1 MHGRDTLTIA
11 RLIAVG
17 VFTAEVVVLAVT
29 GLWLVFFYR
38 PSPAQAWPGFSN
50 LDTSAGAFGFVR
62 ALHRVAAFIAVP
74 SALVAGV
81 VVVVDS
87 RVRRTGWRQGGLAL
101 GAGPALVVVT
111 LAASFTGYLL
121 PWDQLALFAVTV
133 GTNMSG
139 YGFLFGSS
147 VKFALV
153 GGTEVTT
160 STLLRWFLV
169 HTVVLSVL
177 LAGALFVAW
186 RPRRREV
193 SQADAVGETG
203 GTGTRSASWVD

>member
-1 MHGRDTLTIA
+1 MHRRDTLTIA

-17 VFTAEVVVLAVT
+17 VLTAEVVVLAVS
-29 GLWLVFFYR
+29 GLWLIFFYR
-38 PSPAQAWPGFSN
+38 PSAAQAWPGYPN
-50 LDTSAGAFGFVR
+50 LDTSAGGLGFVPP
-62 ALHRVAAFIAVP
+62 LHRVAAFIAVP

-81 VVVVDS
+81 LVVVDS
-87 RVRRTGWRQGGLAL
+87 RVRRGGWRQGRLAL
-101 GAGPALVVVT
+101 GAGPALVVAT
-111 LAASFTGYLL
+111 LAAWFTGYLL
-121 PWDQLALFAVTV
+121 RWDQLALFAVTV

-153 GGTEVTT
+153 GSTEVTT
-160 STLLRWFLV
+160 STMLRWFLV

-193 SQADAVGETG
+193 SQADAVGERG
-203 GTGTRSASWVD
+203 GTRSAS